1 MAPLT
6 QMAIVQP
13 APEDSKALGLAVN
26 QSTPVPKVHTRHR
39 VLILVLAVA
48 INPTDHKMILHSNCP
63 GGITGCDFC
72 GIVEETTAKS
82 GVSHLPPGIRV
93 SGALFPY
100 GLDECDNGAFAQYI
114 VADSPLLVKV
124 PEHWSDLEAASLGV
138 GWSTL
143 SLALSDPS
151 ALGLEGTPTK
161 PVHSKGDLVVI
172 YGGGTASGTFGLS
185 ALGPHGLYSN
195 RCNLYQIGTVG
206 DRHLHR
212 RPQGSR
218 TKADPPRSRLHCGC
232 RIRGDQSCGDRPHRR
247 QVCTSRGIPV
257 AWRTMKAAKVKE
269 VMGFQVL
276 GVDMNFGADS
286 PYTRPADEGL
296 AEIGRQWAAEIEALM
311 ESRKIKA
318 YPLRELQDGWDG
330 IIRGMEVLRKGELQG
345 QKLVVRIPQT

>member
-6 QMAIVQP
+6 QMAIVQT
-13 APEDSKALGLAVN
+13 APEASKALGLAVN
-26 QSTPVPKVHTRHR
+26 QSTPVPKVHTRHH

-100 GLDECDNGAFAQYI
+100 GLDECNNGAFAQYI

-185 ALGPHGLYSN
+185 ALGPHG
-195 RCNLYQIGTVG
+195 
-206 DRHLHR
+206 
-212 RPQGSR
+212 PQGSR

-232 RIRGDQSCGDRPHRR
+232 RIRGDQSRGDRPHRR
-247 QVCTSRGIPV
+247 QVCMSRGIPV
-257 AWRTMKAAKVKE
+257 AWRTMKAVKVKD

-318 YPLRELQDGWDG
+318 YPLRELQDEWDG
-330 IIRGMEVLRKGELQG
+330 IIRGMEVLRKGEVQG